1 MINGL
6 SQEIMDITLRDI
18 QDGEQDAVFG
28 IVKSVLGQFGLQ
40 VNPEVTDKDLL
51 DVKGFYVDRGG
62 CFKVLESDGYI
73 VGSYGL
79 FPLSLG
85 TCELRK
91 MYLLP
96 AYQGKGLGRIMM
108 DDALREA
115 RKRHFKEVVLET
127 NSVLDKASSLYHK
140 YGFEKY
146 QPEHLSDRCD
156 YAMKLK
162 L

>member
-1 MINGL
+1 M
-6 SQEIMDITLRDI
+6 SITLRDI
-18 QDGEQDAVFG
+18 RDGEQDDVFS
-28 IVKSVLGQFGLQ
+28 IVKSVLQQFGLQ
-40 VNPEVTDKDLL
+40 VNPDATDKDLS
-51 DVKGFYVDRGG
+51 DIRGTYIDKGG
-62 CFKVLESDGYI
+62 CFKVVEDDGVI

-79 FPLSLG
+79 FPLSTT

-96 AYQGKGLGRIMM
+96 TYQGKGLGRLMM
-108 DDALREA
+108 DDALAVA
-115 RKRHFKEVVLET
+115 RQRQFKELVLET
-127 NSVLDKASSLYHK
+127 NSVLARASRLYRQ

-156 YAMKLK
+156 FAMKLR

>member
-1 MINGL
+1 
-6 SQEIMDITLRDI
+6 MDIILRDI
-18 QDGEQDAVFG
+18 RDGEQDAVFT
-28 IVKSVLGQFGLQ
+28 IVKSVLRPFGLQ
-40 VNPEVTDKDLL
+40 VNPEVTDKDLS
-51 DVKGFYVDRGG
+51 DIKKFYVDRGG
-62 CFKVLESDGYI
+62 CFKVVESDGCI

-79 FPLSLG
+79 FPFSLI

-96 AYQGKGLGRIMM
+96 SYQGKGLGHIMM
-108 DDALREA
+108 DDALMEA
-115 RKRHFKEVVLET
+115 RKRHFKEMVLET
-127 NSVLDKASSLYHK
+127 NSVLNKASSLYHK